1 MSSPSA
7 RRKSPRCTAPPRLW
21 TRPFSLLTAACWQPF
36 TSSSSGLC
44 LCRYVNFQIGRNSQM
59 NQQWKLIYEPRVE
72 VCSPCLGMLSEAPG
86 LFLAAYVALWSRDPP
101 RPSTR
106 RRRRVILGGRDKEV
120 PNDPNSISNGPSGG
134 QIMLIAKRLK
144 NYTGY
149 VTTKS
154 RDRGV
159 ATSPPRSIICNTV
172 QYRTSTIINL
182 AISTSDCGTSTRTI
196 VSLYVSDLSNVTKS
210 TVLVRT
216 RGTRGTREDPP

>member
-1 MSSPSA
+1 MSRGSTPSI
-7 RRKSPRCTAPPRLW
+7 PC
-21 TRPFSLLTAACWQPF
+21 FSAVLCWLAAGW
-36 TSSSSGLC
+36 G
-44 LCRYVNFQIGRNSQM
+44 V
-59 NQQWKLIYEPRVE
+59 
-72 VCSPCLGMLSEAPG
+72 LSETISAQLP
-86 LFLAAYVALWSRDPP
+86 ADPP
-101 RPSTR
+101 RQPYGTVQYS
-106 RRRRVILGGRDKEV
+106 GG
-120 PNDPNSISNGPSGG
+120 PGCQTCQTCHHIDPNMTSNGPSGG

-172 QYRTSTIINL
+172 QYGTSTIINL

-196 VSLYVSDLSNVTKS
+196 VSLYVSDLPNVTKS

-216 RGTRGTREDPP
+216 RVFRRRLPVTDRQTDTRDVKSGGCTDNAKRTTQDSLRKEHEIGQSPPAHPKA